1 MNRVF
6 VPLVAILC
14 FIAENLFV
22 TLIPYDIALDNWI
35 FVPRFIF
42 LFLLFITIFYDKKT
56 GVLYAFIFG
65 LLQDVIYA
73 EIFGIYLFWYPFTI
87 YLVYLLMKVLQ
98 SNIFMVSLVCILS
111 VSFLEFGIYEIY
123 MLIRETTMN
132 VKQFVSLR
140 LMPTVILNVVVFLLL
155 FYPVKKRLEY
165 YNKIRRDEEG
175 MFQS

>member
-1 MNRVF
+1 MNRVY

-14 FIAENLFV
+14 FIGENLFV
-22 TLIPYDIALDNWI
+22 SLIPTVAYDNWI

-42 LFLLFITIFYDKKT
+42 VFLIFVTVYYDKKT
-56 GVLYAFIFG
+56 GIFYAFLFG

-98 SNIFMVSLVCILS
+98 SNIFMVSLVTI
-111 VSFLEFGIYEIY
+111 VSLTFLEFGIYQIY
-123 MLIRETTMN
+123 LLLRETTMN
-132 VKQFVSLR
+132 FQQFANIR
-140 LMPTVILNVVVFLLL
+140 LLPTILLNLIFFFIL